1 MEELQLEC
9 AMIRKFLRMHSLTNT
24 WLICQL
30 RKQGIDIG
38 PGRLCDVL
46 KLRNGGTFHE
56 REVIYAS
63 KKVLAEYQNLYE
75 RPLR

>member
-1 MEELQLEC
+1 MEELQREC
-9 AMIRKFLRMHSLTNT
+9 INIRKYLREHSLTNT
-24 WLICQL
+24 WLIYQL

-46 KLRNGGTFHE
+46 KLRNGGTSQE

-63 KKVLAEYQNLYE
+63 KKVLAEYHNLYE
-75 RPLR
+75 RPLP